1 MEKNKIN
8 LNEHFDLL
16 LDKYDLKD
24 DYYKFL
30 LVNGASRLLKE
41 GFYWGLLYLSNILK
55 DNPDKILNYSVFL
68 IGLWGAHVPSERFTN
83 HLKSNFIE
91 KIKSANT
98 KYFNDKITNLTKE
111 QTLMFDLVE
120 YYTMLDHLNDGFEG
134 YVNNIKSKQ
143 DIPFRCILIF
153 IIAYTKS
160 FMSII
165 GIFTM
170 YYFIVWSLNEHKFI
184 KESELTKQYI
194 EYDGIIRNYLVNS
207 KNFLIND
214 EFNKEYLN
222 DKVDKFRD
230 ISNQIL
236 KLNDDLDMNVNFVMF
251 GMIILVIWM
260 KFNKLSQYDFL
271 YYFFIIDDI
280 EFIGDKI
287 MEYYRNKSG
296 FNRMQVRLDY
306 LNSYKTQEPTML
318 RQEKINK
325 IIISNLSNSK
335 PFIKLTNPLEI
346 NSSDHILLEGESGSG
361 KTTLFYILKGIVK
374 PEQLDISPD
383 IKIISPNTYLTL
395 PNHKSLYSGKLYD
408 IITNYS
414 INPDVKLINFALE
427 SAKIN
432 DKLITD
438 DYVNVEKL
446 SSGERIRLLIAR
458 IIYTVKNKNYDILLF
473 DEIDEN
479 LNDDLAIEI
488 WNNLSS
494 ILNDKMI
501 IYITH
506 NEQVKK
512 LFSKKLSVKNGIM
525 TFNQ

>member
-1 MEKNKIN
+1 M
-8 LNEHFDLL
+8 
-16 LDKYDLKD
+16 
-24 DYYKFL
+24 
-30 LVNGASRLLKE
+30 
-41 GFYWGLLYLSNILK
+41 
-55 DNPDKILNYSVFL
+55 
-68 IGLWGAHVPSERFTN
+68 
-83 HLKSNFIE
+83 
-91 KIKSANT
+91 
-98 KYFNDKITNLTKE
+98 
-111 QTLMFDLVE
+111 
-120 YYTMLDHLNDGFEG
+120 
-134 YVNNIKSKQ
+134 
-143 DIPFRCILIF
+143 
-153 IIAYTKS
+153 
-160 FMSII
+160 
-165 GIFTM
+165 
-170 YYFIVWSLNEHKFI
+170 
-184 KESELTKQYI
+184 
-194 EYDGIIRNYLVNS
+194 
-207 KNFLIND
+207 
-214 EFNKEYLN
+214 
-222 DKVDKFRD
+222 
-230 ISNQIL
+230 
-236 KLNDDLDMNVNFVMF
+236 
-251 GMIILVIWM
+251 
-260 KFNKLSQYDFL
+260 
-271 YYFFIIDDI
+271 IDDI

-306 LNSYKTQEPTML
+306 LNSYKTQEPTL
-318 RQEKINK
+318 FRQEKINK
-325 IIISNLSNSK
+325 ITISNLSNSK

-512 LFSKKLSVKNGIM
+512 LFSKKLTVKNGIM